1 MLRRAVS
8 SIVSTE
14 LDQYTVGHTNLSIA
28 NVVARRGYIP
38 DARPESG
45 TFGTC
50 DPAVVLRARYEDE
63 TYVSFPFIGFVL
75 MPFNQNYV
83 MLSI

>member
-14 LDQYTVGHTNLSIA
+14 LDEYTGGHTNLSIA
-28 NVVARRGYIP
+28 NVAARRGYIP
-38 DARPESG
+38 DVRPESG

-50 DPAVVLRARYEDE
+50 DPAVVLRARDEDE
-63 TYVSFPFIGFVL
+63 TYVSFPL
-75 MPFNQNYV
+75 LD
-83 MLSI
+83 LSWCPLTRIA